1 MRGERN
7 LANEWGRFL
16 VRSSFEAPLTVDAPD
31 WKHALG
37 LALQLT
43 EREEVAAHL
52 ALRRR
57 DDGSVVAS
65 DPRTG
70 EVFFVERVTMHWE
83 RRVAVAA

>member
-1 MRGERN
+1 MRGN
-7 LANEWGRFL
+7 TDLATEWGRFQ
-16 VRSSFEAPLTVDAPD
+16 VRSSFEAPLMVDAPD

-43 EREEVAAHL
+43 EREEVAERL

-57 DDGSVVAS
+57 ADGSMIAS
-65 DPRTG
+65 DPKTG
-70 EVFFVERVTMHWE
+70 EVYFVERVALSWE